1 MYANAADTTM
11 ATNMTGGYDIE
22 KIRSDFPI
30 LSRKIH
36 GKPLVYLDSAASA
49 QKPKV
54 VIDALV
60 TAYCDTYSN
69 VHRGLHF
76 LSEASTDAYEAVRG
90 KVAHFIGAKS
100 GDEIVLTAGAT
111 MALNMIAQ
119 CWALPRLKAGDE
131 ILISIAEHHAN
142 IVPWQMVAEKTGAV
156 LRAFPVDEDGSFNM
170 TAFTDMVTAQT
181 KIVSVPHV
189 SNVLGTVFPVAEMA
203 KIAHDANALMV
214 VDGCQGVVHMPV
226 DVQALDADF
235 YVFSAHKLYGPNGVG
250 ILWGKAEIL
259 AELPPFLGGGDMI
272 DRVTIEKS
280 TYALPP
286 HRFEA
291 GTPAIAETIA
301 LGAAVDYVQSIG
313 MEAIRSHEQDIL
325 SYAHQRLSAVHGL
338 RLIGTAVGKSGVVS
352 FTMDCAH
359 PHDISTI
366 IDNDGVAIRAG
377 HHCAQPLMDFYDLPS
392 TARASVGIYTTREEF
407 DALAISLE
415 KVNRIFA

>member
-1 MYANAADTTM
+1 
-11 ATNMTGGYDIE
+11 MTDGLVGSVGAMPDFD
-22 KIRSDFPI
+22 KIRADFPI
-30 LSRKIH
+30 LSRTVH

-49 QKPKV
+49 QKPQQV
-54 VIDALV
+54 MDALLA
-60 TAYCDTYSN
+60 AYTETYAN

-90 KVAHFIGAKS
+90 KVAHFIGAAS

-111 MALNMIAQ
+111 MSINMIAH
-119 CWALPRLKAGDE
+119 CWALPRLQAGDE

-156 LRAFPVDEDGSFNM
+156 VRAFPMDADGSFNM
-170 TAFTDMVTAQT
+170 ASFTNMMTPRT
-181 KIVSVPHV
+181 RIVSVPHV
-189 SNVLGTVFPVAEMA
+189 SNVLGTVFPISDIA
-203 KIAHDANALMV
+203 KIAHDAGALMV

-226 DVQALDADF
+226 NVQALGADF

-250 ILWGKAEIL
+250 VLWGKADIL
-259 AELPPFLGGGDMI
+259 ADLPPFLGGGDMI
-272 DRVTIEKS
+272 DRVTIEKT

-286 HRFEA
+286 QRFEA

-301 LGAAVDYVQSIG
+301 LGAAIDYVETIG
-313 MEAIRSHEQDIL
+313 MAAIRAHEQDIL
-325 SYAHQRLSAVHGL
+325 SYAHQRLSAVDGL
-338 RLIGTAVGKSGVVS
+338 RLIGTAAGKSGVVS
-352 FTMDCAH
+352 FVMEAAH

-366 IDNDGVAIRAG
+366 IDHDGVAIRAG

-392 TARASVGIYTTREEF
+392 TARASVGLYSRREDF
-407 DALAISLE
+407 DALAEALD

>member
-1 MYANAADTTM
+1 MSLSSVK
-11 ATNMTGGYDIE
+11 NMGEQGIDVE
-22 KIRSDFPI
+22 KIRDDFPI
-30 LSRKIH
+30 LSREIH

-49 QKPKV
+49 QKPKQ

-60 TAYCDTYSN
+60 SAYSDTYSN

-90 KVAHFIGAKS
+90 KVAQFIGAKS
-100 GDEIVLTAGAT
+100 GDEVVLTAGAT
-111 MALNMIAQ
+111 MSLNLIAQ
-119 CWALPRLKAGDE
+119 CWAMPRLQAGDE

-156 LRAFPVDEDGSFNM
+156 LRAFPVDEDGSFNLV
-170 TAFTDMVTAQT
+170 AFNDMMSSRTR
-181 KIVSVPHV
+181 IVSIPHV
-189 SNVLGTVFPVAEMA
+189 SNVLGTVFPVAEISR
-203 KIAHDANALMV
+203 IAHDANALLV
-214 VDGCQGVVHMPV
+214 VDGCQGAIHMPV
-226 DVQALDADF
+226 DVKALGADF

-250 ILWGKAEIL
+250 ILWGKTDLL
-259 AELPPFLGGGDMI
+259 AEMPPFLGGGDMI

-286 HRFEA
+286 QRFEA
-291 GTPAIAETIA
+291 GTPAIAETVA
-301 LGAAVDYVQSIG
+301 LGAAVDYVQAIG
-313 MEAIRSHEQDIL
+313 MDAIRQHEEDVL
-325 SYAHQRLSAVHGL
+325 SYAHQRLSAVDGL
-338 RLIGTAVGKSGVVS
+338 RLIGTAAEKSGVVS

-377 HHCAQPLMDFYDLPS
+377 HHCAQPLMDFFDLPS
-392 TARASVGIYTTREEF
+392 TARASVGVYTTRDEF
-407 DALAISLE
+407 DCLAIALE